1 MLRDPLA
8 VKKLLLTTCGQ
19 KYLQNPK
26 NLEPLDH
33 ILVCVK
39 VCVCESDCE
48 SECVEERRC
57 GVVTLKS
64 PKKHI
69 SEKKHISLFLIIYR

>member
-8 VKKLLLTTCGQ
+8 VKNFLLITCGQ

-33 ILVCVK
+33 ICVCECVCVK
-39 VCVCESDCE
+39 VIVKVSVLKND
-48 SECVEERRC
+48 VA
-57 GVVTLKS
+57 VV
-64 PKKHI
+64 
-69 SEKKHISLFLIIYR
+69 